1 MNIILLLGGL
11 MLLVY
16 NYYVGLFGVSKMW
29 WLAIGMWL
37 MVLAMLMDSLHWL
50 YVLITV
56 MSAICA
62 TIGAFRASS
71 EAREFK
77 PPF

>member
-1 MNIILLLGGL
+1 MNILLLAGGI

-16 NYYVGLFGVSKMW
+16 NFYVGLYGVSKMW

-37 MVLAMLMDSLHWL
+37 MVFAMLIDHLHWL
-50 YVLITV
+50 YVAITV
-56 MSAICA
+56 MSALCA
-62 TIGAFRASS
+62 SVGAFRASQ
-71 EAREFK
+71 EARDFK